1 MKDIPILPQM
11 SPAEIDETL
20 VEALK
25 KNHRLSVQLNQKDR
39 FLGAKL
45 SPLKAFK
52 GYCGEDEILIGE
64 AWVPLELIRNVH
76 ILHKEKWSRV
86 AVFRQNQD

>member
-1 MKDIPILPQM
+1 
-11 SPAEIDETL
+11 
-20 VEALK
+20 LK

-39 FLGAKL
+39 FGRQTE
-45 SPLKAFK
+45 SIEGFFK

-76 ILHKEKWSRV
+76 IYAQRKMVPSGGIQTKSGLIIQKRLAHSIDDCCL
-86 AVFRQNQD
+86 F